1 MEQLNKEIKGS
12 KEVKESNEL
21 VISDDQNTVTYM
33 GCTATFKPISKVTKN
48 SCRHCWF
55 DRFPG
60 FPGACSPD
68 ICSASLRKDGREGV
82 FTIQEMPAVK
92 SKKK

>member
-1 MEQLNKEIKGS
+1 MEQLI
-12 KEVKESNEL
+12 
-21 VISDDQNTVTYM
+21 ISDDQNTVTYM
-33 GCTATFKPISKVTKN
+33 GCTATFKPIGKVTKN

-60 FPGACSPD
+60 ACSTE
-68 ICSASLRKDGREGV
+68 ICSSSFRKDGREGV
-82 FTIQEMPAVK
+82 FTVQEMPVIK

>member
-1 MEQLNKEIKGS
+1 MEQLNKEIKDS
-12 KEVKESNEL
+12 KEVKDIKEL
-21 VISDDQNTVTYM
+21 VISDDQNTVSY
-33 GCTATFKPISKVTKN
+33 GGITATFKPIGKVTKN

-60 FPGACSPD
+60 ACSTN
-68 ICSASLRKDGREGV
+68 ICSSSLRKDGREGV
-82 FTIQEMPAVK
+82 FTVQEMPVIK